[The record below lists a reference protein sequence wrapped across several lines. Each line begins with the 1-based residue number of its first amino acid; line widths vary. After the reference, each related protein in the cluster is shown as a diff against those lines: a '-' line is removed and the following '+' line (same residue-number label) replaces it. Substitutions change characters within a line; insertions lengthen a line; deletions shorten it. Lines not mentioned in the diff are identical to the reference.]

1 MTKTHRD
8 SITHRLTALL
18 AAVAVFLAPVAVRA
32 QPTDTVTEARQR
44 FQTGKQLFDAGDYR
58 GAIREFEAANR
69 LAPAPLLLFNI
80 GLAYERLGEA
90 APALQH
96 FKAYLEQ
103 QPNASNRSLVEIKIA
118 RLEGELGQGQP
129 AAGQGTVPGQGQPA
143 VQGQGQGQG
152 TIPGQ
157 GQPGTAPATG
167 QQNATNAP
175 TWQEVP
181 RSSEPPDWAR
191 QEPAKPAP
199 TGDPQLDRVA
209 AIDVSWV
216 RDQRAPL
223 MVPAAAEPAVAT
235 EAPSKPAHKQVWFWV
250 VVGVSALILL
260 DIMAG
265 GPDTAAQPGA
275 AATGTGATLLRF

>member
-1 MTKTHRD
+1 MTKIHRD

-18 AAVAVFLAPVAVRA
+18 AAVAVLLAPVAVRA
-32 QPTDTVTEARQR
+32 QPTDTVAEARQH

-103 QPNASNRSLVEIKIA
+103 QPSASNRSLVEIKIA
-118 RLEGELGQGQP
+118 RLEGELAQGVPAPGAGQVPGQVPGQSSGQTPGQPGTVPAP
-129 AAGQGTVPGQGQPA
+129 AAGQQGE
-143 VQGQGQGQG
+143 
-152 TIPGQ
+152 
-157 GQPGTAPATG
+157 
-167 QQNATNAP
+167 P
-175 TWQEVP
+175 TWREVP
-181 RSSEPPDWAR
+181 KSSAPPDWATTT
-191 QEPAKPAP
+191 QQPKPP
-199 TGDPQLDRVA
+199 VSTGDPQLDRAA

-223 MVPAAAEPAVAT
+223 MASSAPEPVAVAA

-250 VVGVSALILL
+250 VVGVSALILI

-275 AATGTGATLLRF
+275 AATGSGATLLRF

>member
-1 MTKTHRD
+1 MTKIHRD

-18 AAVAVFLAPVAVRA
+18 AAMAVLLAPVAVRA
-32 QPTDTVTEARQR
+32 QPADTVTDARQH
-44 FQTGKQLFDAGDYR
+44 FQSGKQLFDAGDYR

-129 AAGQGTVPGQGQPA
+129 TPGQLPGQTPGQPGATPTPPTGQQSPTGNAPAGSSGTTQVPVQGGTAVPLGGQPA
-143 VQGQGQGQG
+143 
-152 TIPGQ
+152 
-157 GQPGTAPATG
+157 A
-167 QQNATNAP
+167 
-175 TWQEVP
+175 
-181 RSSEPPDWAR
+181 
-191 QEPAKPAP
+191 
-199 TGDPQLDRVA
+199 TGDPQVDRAA

-223 MVPAAAEPAVAT
+223 MASTASEPVAAA

-265 GPDTAAQPGA
+265 GPDTGAQPTDP

>member
-1 MTKTHRD
+1 MTKIHRD

-18 AAVAVFLAPVAVRA
+18 AAVAVLLAPVAVRA
-32 QPTDTVTEARQR
+32 QPADTVTEARQH
-44 FQTGKQLFDAGDYR
+44 FQSGKQLFDAGDYR

-118 RLEGELGQGQP
+118 RLEGE
-129 AAGQGTVPGQGQPA
+129 
-143 VQGQGQGQG
+143 QGQGQA
-152 TIPGQ
+152 TPGQ
-157 GQPGTAPATG
+157 GATPGTVQGATPTPGQPGATPAPAPG
-167 QQNATNAP
+167 QPNATTAP

-191 QEPAKPAP
+191 ETQPAKPAP
-199 TGDPQLDRVA
+199 TGDPQVDRVA

-223 MVPAAAEPAVAT
+223 MASAGPEPVAAAPEG
-235 EAPSKPAHKQVWFWV
+235 PSKPAHKQVWFWV
-250 VVGVSALILL
+250 VVGVSALILI

-275 AATGTGATLLRF
+275 AATGSGATLLRF